1 MVRNFSSRVVHRTQV
16 EMVRKFAFDYKIGR
30 QCALLRPTVL
40 RRLATGIGALAAGV
54 AVPPTGGE
62 AERGE
67 TALTCTNLASG
78 ADWQINIAFDRSTA
92 DSKTARMPDAPNSL

>member
-40 RRLATGIGALAAGV
+40 RRLAAGIGALAAGM
-54 AVPPTGGE
+54 AGPPPRAGARPGGT
-62 AERGE
+62 ANPCTKGGRG
-67 TALTCTNLASG
+67 AGWGIKNR
-78 ADWQINIAFDRSTA
+78 FDRGA
-92 DSKTARMPDAPNSL
+92 GGSKPSPL